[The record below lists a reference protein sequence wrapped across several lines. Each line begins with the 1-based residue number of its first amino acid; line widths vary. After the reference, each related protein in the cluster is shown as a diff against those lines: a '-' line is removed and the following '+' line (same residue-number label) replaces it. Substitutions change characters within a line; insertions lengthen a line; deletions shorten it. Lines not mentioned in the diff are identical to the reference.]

1 LDVGFFPDIRCLF
14 VQLQHISRNV
24 ILTATH
30 FNSKFKR
37 MTDNRMS
44 GIAFFIG
51 MTGTIITMALHP
63 TSQDLIGPGNTSHM
77 MQLNVAVH
85 SLALICV
92 PILFLGALGLTR
104 RLAAPNRLA
113 LSGLVLF
120 GFAEVAVMIASAAS
134 GLIAPGLFH
143 HMAANPGMADMWR
156 AVLILNGH
164 LNQAF
169 AMIFV
174 VASSAAILLW
184 SAAML
189 RSRFFSRS
197 LGIYGCVVAP
207 LTLIAVLSGHVR
219 LNVHGFGMVIL
230 GQAIWFIS
238 AGVLL
243 WKEKQEPAQLTS
255 A

>member
-1 LDVGFFPDIRCLF
+1 
-14 VQLQHISRNV
+14 
-24 ILTATH
+24 
-30 FNSKFKR
+30 
-37 MTDNRMS
+37 
-44 GIAFFIG
+44 
-51 MTGTIITMALHP
+51 
-63 TSQDLIGPGNTSHM
+63 
-77 MQLNVAVH
+77 
-85 SLALICV
+85 
-92 PILFLGALGLTR
+92 
-104 RLAAPNRLA
+104 
-113 LSGLVLF
+113 
-120 GFAEVAVMIASAAS
+120 
-134 GLIAPGLFH
+134 
-143 HMAANPGMADMWR
+143 MAANPGMADMWR

-174 VASSAAILLW
+174 VASSSAIFLW
-184 SAAML
+184 SIAML
-189 RSRFFSRS
+189 RSGLFSRS

-243 WKEKQEPAQLTS
+243 WKENQEPEQLTT